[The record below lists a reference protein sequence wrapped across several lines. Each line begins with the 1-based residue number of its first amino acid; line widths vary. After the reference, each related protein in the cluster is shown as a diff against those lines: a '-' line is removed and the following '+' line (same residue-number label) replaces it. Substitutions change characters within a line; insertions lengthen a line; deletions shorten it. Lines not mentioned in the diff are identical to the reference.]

1 MKGMDR
7 RSFLKSSF
15 AADGALAVA
24 GAQGALSR
32 ASFLKTATLICLIL
46 FLGACEKATKE
57 MPLITGIA
65 EVNGAKLYYEQMGD
79 GHPMIL
85 IHGFSVNTRMWDDQ
99 FENFAKYY
107 KVVRYDVRGFG
118 KSSIP
123 EEPYSHSKD
132 LSSLMEFLAIDKA
145 YLIGLS
151 MGGGIAID
159 FTVEYPEKVDA
170 LIPVDMA
177 LSGYKWS
184 DEFVQRSFVKYPSIA
199 RNEGV
204 SEAIQEWLDDPLF
217 APALKNSP
225 VGKKLKDIV
234 SSYSGFHLLNPD
246 PQIQMEPPA
255 IERLSEIRV
264 PTLIVLGELDTPDFH
279 LIADTL
285 VSRIKG
291 AKRIVIPDAGH
302 IINMEKPAE
311 FNKIVLDF
319 LANI

>member
-15 AADGALAVA
+15 AAGGAVA

-32 ASFLKTATLICLIL
+32 ASFLKTATLICLVL

-85 IHGFSVNTRMWDDQ
+85 IHGFSLNTRMWDDQ

-145 YLIGLS
+145 YIIGLS

-170 LIPVDMA
+170 LIPVDMT
-177 LSGYKWS
+177 LSGYQLS
-184 DEFVQRSFVKYPSIA
+184 EEFNQRWNKYRLIV
-199 RNEGV
+199 RNEGA
-204 SEAIQEWLDDPLF
+204 SNAIQEWLDDPLF

-234 SSYSGFHLLNPD
+234 SSYSGFHWLNPD
-246 PQIQMEPPA
+246 PQIQMDPPA

-285 VSRIKG
+285 VSKIEG
-291 AKRIVIPDAGH
+291 AKMIVIPSGGH
-302 IINMEKPAE
+302 MINMEKPAE

-319 LANI
+319 LATI